1 MLRFYLSFQQAKH
14 FLQHVFGWPYDVNYY
29 AGDWL
34 MGPNY
39 FCWQPICYMP
49 YGINAFAWH
58 VKPHTYSDVQHVID
72 KIMKHKETIE
82 RYRFVSFQ
90 VAHNIF
96 LLSFFL
102 ATIVFLAY
110 VLIVQQ
116 TSALQYDKSTKAD
129 FVRPKDVFRDLTKLR
144 RQQEHPKRNRIRK
157 RNNNIALVLR
167 FFC

>member
-1 MLRFYLSFQQAKH
+1 MA
-14 FLQHVFGWPYDVNYY
+14 
-29 AGDWL
+29 
-34 MGPNY
+34 
-39 FCWQPICYMP
+39 

-82 RYRFVSFQ
+82 RYRFVAFQ
-90 VAHNIF
+90 VAHNIL

-110 VLIVQQ
+110 VLIIHQ

-144 RQQEHPKRNRIRK
+144 RQQERPKRNRFRK
-157 RNNNIALVLR
+157 RNNFPLYLYHAFFVNFFSVPEKLR
-167 FFC
+167 CELIKF

>member
-1 MLRFYLSFQQAKH
+1 MLRFCLSFQQAKH

-39 FCWQPICYMP
+39 FCWQPICYMA

-82 RYRFVSFQ
+82 RYRFVAFQ
-90 VAHNIF
+90 MAHNIF

-102 ATIVFLAY
+102 ATIVFFGL
-110 VLIVQQ
+110 
-116 TSALQYDKSTKAD
+116 
-129 FVRPKDVFRDLTKLR
+129 
-144 RQQEHPKRNRIRK
+144 
-157 RNNNIALVLR
+157 
-167 FFC
+167 